1 MVVRLSGRDLG
12 LYLGAH
18 PSSMLVLRAEGGSLG
33 GLPAFWGAVMDLID
47 KGSKALRGH
56 WHPHRAAG
64 AGEQRPS
71 WDSTGPTDQALSEAD
86 DPGMKAMVGEILNR
100 HPAVGLAVGVVRDGS
115 LAFFYG
121 HGAADIASGTPV
133 TEDTV
138 FRIGSVTKTFTAIAV
153 MQLWEQGLLDLD
165 APASDYLRA
174 YKLIP
179 AKAAHRPAT
188 VRHLLT
194 YTAGLPQAV
203 YLSRAFKPTL
213 GEMVEFGQRV
223 PTLTE
228 FYRGE
233 LHLVAEPGAMH
244 TYSNHSF
251 ATLGQ
256 IVEDVSG
263 EPLDRYFRGHIFEPL
278 GMEHTDLLRSE
289 RVRGRLATDYALRSR
304 GPRPIRDCDL
314 ITAGSGGIY
323 STTTD
328 MARYVAA
335 LLGGGASERG
345 SVLEPET
352 LAAMFA
358 PQYQPDP
365 RLPGVGLAFY
375 RGDVGGHLVVGK
387 DGLVRGF
394 ASQMFVAPDDG
405 VGVVAFTSGARA
417 AHGWL
422 GPEVL
427 GILSHVLGVPGEEI
441 RTAVP
446 HRPEVWSG
454 LCGWYAFPGSL
465 RDVQKWAVAG
475 VQVVVRRGQLTL
487 RLVTPVP
494 GLPREFPLYP
504 DDSEDPGLF
513 RIDLSALGMGTPHV
527 VFSRVPDMGTAALH
541 VDMPGMPMSFQKQ
554 PAARDPRMWAKGALG
569 ALGIAAAAAAVRW
582 RHGPCKERR

>member
-1 MVVRLSGRDLG
+1 MIR
-12 LYLGAH
+12 
-18 PSSMLVLRAEGGSLG
+18 SLTE
-33 GLPAFWGAVMDLID
+33 PKI
-47 KGSKALRGH
+47 
-56 WHPHRAAG
+56 
-64 AGEQRPS
+64 
-71 WDSTGPTDQALSEAD
+71 GPTDQALSDAN
-86 DPGMKAMVGEILNR
+86 DPEMKARVEEILNR

-121 HGAADIASGTPV
+121 HGVADIASDTPV
-133 TEDTV
+133 TENTV

-174 YKLIP
+174 YTLVP
-179 AKAAHRPAT
+179 AKATHRPAT

-203 YLSRAFKPTL
+203 YLSRAYKPTL

-223 PTLTE
+223 PTLAE
-228 FYRGE
+228 FYRGK

-244 TYSNHSF
+244 IYSNHSF

-263 EPLDRYFRGHIFEPL
+263 EPLDRYFRSHLFEPL
-278 GMEHTDLLRSE
+278 GMEQTDLLRSE
-289 RVRGRLATDYALRSR
+289 RVRGRLATEYVLRSA

-314 ITAGSGGIY
+314 ITAGGGGIY
-323 STTTD
+323 STTRD
-328 MARYVAA
+328 MARYLAA
-335 LLGGGASERG
+335 LLGGGAGERG
-345 SVLEPET
+345 SVLKPQT

-375 RGDVGGHLVVGK
+375 RRDVGGHLIVEK

-394 ASQMFVAPDDG
+394 ASQMFVAPHDG
-405 VGVVAFTSGARA
+405 VGVVAFTNGART

-422 GPEVL
+422 EPEVL
-427 GILSHVLGVPGEEI
+427 DILRHVLGVPADVI
-441 RTAVP
+441 RAAVP
-446 HRPEVWSG
+446 HHPETWSG

-465 RDVQKWAVAG
+465 RDVQKWAVTG
-475 VQVVVRRGQLTL
+475 LQVSVRRGQLTL

-494 GLPREFPLYP
+494 GFPRDFPLHP
-504 DDSEDPGLF
+504 EDGEDPDLF
-513 RIDLSALGMGTPHV
+513 RIDLSALGMGTIRV
-527 VFSRVPDMGTAALH
+527 VFSRVPGMGPAALH
-541 VDMPGMPMSFQKQ
+541 LELPGMPTSFQKQ
-554 PAARDPRMWAKGALG
+554 PATRDPRRWAKGALG
-569 ALGIAAAAAAVRW
+569 ALGIATAAAAVR
-582 RHGPCKERR
+582 RHVPNQEVRT

>member
-1 MVVRLSGRDLG
+1 MTR
-12 LYLGAH
+12 
-18 PSSMLVLRAEGGSLG
+18 SLT
-33 GLPAFWGAVMDLID
+33 
-47 KGSKALRGH
+47 
-56 WHPHRAAG
+56 
-64 AGEQRPS
+64 RPKIG
-71 WDSTGPTDQALSEAD
+71 TTDQALCGVNDLE
-86 DPGMKAMVGEILNR
+86 MKARVEEILNR

-115 LAFFYG
+115 LAFFHG
-121 HGAADIASGTPV
+121 HGVADIASDTPV

-165 APASDYLRA
+165 APANDHLRA
-174 YKLIP
+174 YKLVP
-179 AKAAHRPAT
+179 AKATHRPAT

-203 YLSRAFKPTL
+203 YLSHALKPTL
-213 GEMVEFGQRV
+213 GEMVEFGRRV
-223 PTLTE
+223 PTLAE

-233 LHLVAEPGAMH
+233 LHLVAEPGVMH
-244 TYSNHSF
+244 IYSNHSF

-263 EPLDRYFRGHIFEPL
+263 EPLDRYFTGHIFEPL
-278 GMEHTDLLRSE
+278 GMEQTDLLRSE
-289 RVRGRLATDYALRSR
+289 RVRGRLATEYALRSH

-314 ITAGSGGIY
+314 ITAGGGGIY

-335 LLGGGASERG
+335 LLGGGANERG

-375 RGDVGGHLVVGK
+375 RRDVGGHLIVEK

-394 ASQMFVAPDDG
+394 ASHMFVAPHDG
-405 VGVVAFTSGARA
+405 VGVVAFANGARA

-427 GILSHVLGVPGEEI
+427 GILRHVLDVPGDVI

-446 HRPEVWSG
+446 HHPEIWSD

-475 VQVVVRRGQLTL
+475 VQVFVRRGQLTL
-487 RLVTPVP
+487 RLVTPIP
-494 GLPREFPLYP
+494 GLPREFPLHPEDDDDP
-504 DDSEDPGLF
+504 DLF
-513 RIDLSALGMGTPHV
+513 RIDLSALGMGTSRV

-541 VDMPGMPMSFQKQ
+541 VELPGMPMSFQKQ
-554 PAARDPRMWAKGALG
+554 PATRDPRMWARGALG
-569 ALGIAAAAAAVRW
+569 ALGIATAAAAVQR
-582 RHGPCKERR
+582 RRGADKEVRT

>member
-1 MVVRLSGRDLG
+1 MIRSLTGPKIGPADRALSG
-12 LYLGAH
+12 
-18 PSSMLVLRAEGGSLG
+18 
-33 GLPAFWGAVMDLID
+33 
-47 KGSKALRGH
+47 
-56 WHPHRAAG
+56 
-64 AGEQRPS
+64 
-71 WDSTGPTDQALSEAD
+71 AD
-86 DPGMKAMVGEILNR
+86 DLEMKATVKEILNR

-121 HGAADIASGTPV
+121 HGVADIASDTPV

-138 FRIGSVTKTFTAIAV
+138 FRIGSLTKTFTAIAV

-165 APASDYLRA
+165 APASDYLSA
-174 YKLIP
+174 YKLVP
-179 AKAAHRPAT
+179 ARATHRPAT

-203 YLSRAFKPTL
+203 YLSRAFEPNL

-223 PTLTE
+223 PTLAE

-244 TYSNHSF
+244 IYSNHSF

-263 EPLDRYFRGHIFEPL
+263 EPLDRYFTGHIFEPL
-278 GMEHTDLLRSE
+278 GMGHTDLLRSE
-289 RVRGRLATDYALRSR
+289 RVRGRLATEYVLRSR

-314 ITAGSGGIY
+314 ITAGGGGIY

-335 LLGGGASERG
+335 LLGGGANERG

-352 LAAMFA
+352 IAATFA
-358 PQYQPDP
+358 PQYQPDS

-375 RGDVGGHLVVGK
+375 RRDVGGHLIVEK

-394 ASQMFVAPDDG
+394 ASQMFVAPHDG
-405 VGVVAFTSGARA
+405 VGVVAFTNGARA
-417 AHGWL
+417 AHRWL

-427 GILSHVLGVPGEEI
+427 GIFRYVLGVPGDVI

-446 HRPEVWSG
+446 HHPEIWG
-454 LCGWYAFPGSL
+454 DLCGWYAFPGSL

-475 VQVVVRRGQLTL
+475 VQVLVRRGQLTL
-487 RLVTPVP
+487 RLVTPIP
-494 GLPREFPLYP
+494 GLPRDFHLHPE
-504 DDSEDPGLF
+504 DDEDPDLF
-513 RIDLSALGMGTPHV
+513 RIDLSALGMGTIRV
-527 VFSRVPDMGTAALH
+527 VFSRVPDTGTAALH
-541 VDMPGMPMSFQKQ
+541 VELPGMPTSFQKQ
-554 PAARDPRMWAKGALG
+554 PARTDPRMWAKGVLG
-569 ALGIAAAAAAVRW
+569 AIGIATAAAAVRQ
-582 RHGPCKERR
+582 RRGPGEEART

>member
-1 MVVRLSGRDLG
+1 MIRSLTE
-12 LYLGAH
+12 
-18 PSSMLVLRAEGGSLG
+18 PKTGS
-33 GLPAFWGAVMDLID
+33 
-47 KGSKALRGH
+47 
-56 WHPHRAAG
+56 
-64 AGEQRPS
+64 
-71 WDSTGPTDQALSEAD
+71 TDQALSEAND
-86 DPGMKAMVGEILNR
+86 LEMRARVEEILNR
-100 HPAVGLAVGVVRDGS
+100 HPAMGLAVGVVRDGS
-115 LAFFYG
+115 LAFFCG
-121 HGAADIASGTPV
+121 HGMADIASGTPV

-138 FRIGSVTKTFTAIAV
+138 FRIGSLTKTFTAIAV

-165 APASDYLRA
+165 APASEYLRA
-174 YKLIP
+174 YKLVP
-179 AKAAHRPAT
+179 ARVTHRPAT
-188 VRHLLT
+188 IRHLLT
-194 YTAGLPQAV
+194 YTAGLPEAV

-223 PTLTE
+223 PTLAE

-233 LHLVAEPGAMH
+233 LHLVKEPGAMH
-244 TYSNHSF
+244 IYSNHSF

-256 IVEDVSG
+256 IVQDVSG
-263 EPLDRYFRGHIFEPL
+263 EPLDRFLTGHIFEPL
-278 GMEHTDLLRSE
+278 GMERTDLLRSE
-289 RVRGRLATDYALRSR
+289 RVRDRLATEYALRSH

-314 ITAGSGGIY
+314 ITAGSGGLY

-335 LLGGGASERG
+335 LLGGGANDRG
-345 SVLEPET
+345 SVLKPET

-375 RGDVGGHLVVGK
+375 RRDVGGHLIVEK

-394 ASQMFVAPDDG
+394 ASQMFVAPHDG
-405 VGVVAFTSGARA
+405 IGVVAFTNGARG

-427 GILSHVLGVPGEEI
+427 GILRLALDVPDDMI

-446 HRPEVWSG
+446 HHPEIWDD

-475 VQVVVRRGQLTL
+475 VQVFVRRGQLTL

-494 GLPREFPLYP
+494 GFPREFPLHP
-504 DDSEDPGLF
+504 EDSEDPGLF
-513 RIDLSALGMGTPHV
+513 RIDLSALGMGTNRV
-527 VFSRVPDMGTAALH
+527 VFSRVPDAATAALH
-541 VDMPGMPMSFQKQ
+541 VELPGMPMSFQRQ
-554 PAARDPRMWAKGALG
+554 PAMSDPRMWARGALG
-569 ALGIAAAAAAVRW
+569 VLGIATTAAVVR
-582 RHGPCKERR
+582 RRRAPCKEVRT